1 MINNKLIIKN
11 FGNDLS
17 ENTEIVSEELPE
29 LKSDQVLIKNAY
41 AGINAI
47 FDRELYLG
55 RVPYIKNTTPFS
67 IGVESIGEIYDA
79 HPNVKSLKKG
89 DFVSVVKIGSAY
101 QEFQIRD
108 ESEVI
113 QIPKIDPKYL
123 ALNPTG
129 ISAYLALERT
139 AELIE
144 GETIVISAAAGG
156 LGHIMAQ
163 LAKRKKCHVVG
174 VCGTEQKKEMLL
186 SLNVCDRIINYKKES
201 VAEVINN
208 EYENKL
214 DVAIDSVGKE
224 IYDCFLENLA
234 PKGRL
239 VVVGIASEFSQ
250 KSFEELVQPRSYEK
264 IYWKGASI
272 RAFMNHLFADEHR
285 SVFKEIVNFYE
296 QDSLQIFIDPTLFSG
311 IESVVDASNYL
322 LSGNSCGKVVVKI

>member
-55 RVPYIKNTTPFS
+55 RVPYVKNTTPFS

-139 AELIE
+139 AELKE

-156 LGHIMAQ
+156 LGHVMVQ

-174 VCGTEQKKEMLL
+174 VCGTKQKKEMLL
-186 SLNVCDRIINYKKES
+186 SLNACDRIINYKKES

-234 PKGRL
+234 PRGRL

-311 IESVVDASNYL
+311 IESVVDASSYL